1 LEHDARLGIACDA
14 VEEAARITRAAA
26 KSGCWMTA
34 SGAGN
39 RRSAEGVARDAAQ
52 EAALFT
58 RAAAQSGRWSDGER
72 SWQPPLGLRHRLRC
86 RPKGR
91 GGFAVAAAK
100 SGYWTDG
107 EWNWHRR
114 ST

>member
-1 LEHDARLGIACDA
+1 
-14 VEEAARITRAAA
+14 
-26 KSGCWMTA
+26 
-34 SGAGN
+34 
-39 RRSAEGVARDAAQ
+39 
-52 EAALFT
+52 
-58 RAAAQSGRWSDGER
+58 
-72 SWQPPLGLRHRLRC
+72 LRC

>member
-14 VEEAARITRAAA
+14 VEEAARFTRAAA
-26 KSGCWMTA
+26 KPGRWMTA
-34 SGAGN
+34 SAELATPLDL
-39 RRSAEGVARDAAQ
+39 RR
-52 EAALFT
+52 
-58 RAAAQSGRWSDGER
+58 
-72 SWQPPLGLRHRLRC
+72 RLRC

-100 SGYWTDG
+100 SGYWTNG

>member
-1 LEHDARLGIACDA
+1 LRCRRRGRAIHSRGRSIRLLD
-14 VEEAARITRAAA
+14 
-26 KSGCWMTA
+26 
-34 SGAGN
+34 
-39 RRSAEGVARDAAQ
+39 
-52 EAALFT
+52 
-58 RAAAQSGRWSDGER
+58 DGER

-100 SGYWTDG
+100 SGYWTNG